1 MSCKLCKVRRGLD
14 VGGQF
19 RVSKAAIRKTVM
31 SEIRKPLFDLLDKL
45 GIERTTHEHE
55 AIFTVEQGAHIKAK
69 LPGGHTKNLFLKDKS
84 GALFL
89 VCALGD
95 TKIQINQLHKHLG
108 CKRLSFGKPDLMLE
122 TLGVAPGSVTF
133 FAVMN
138 DTENRVQLV
147 LDKALFT
154 HDTVNFH
161 PLENTATTAF
171 KSAEMEK
178 FARALNHEPIILDFA
193 ALDVPAN

>member
-1 MSCKLCKVRRGLD
+1 
-14 VGGQF
+14 
-19 RVSKAAIRKTVM
+19 M
-31 SEIRKPLFDLLDKL
+31 SEIDKMPVIRKPLFDLLDEL
-45 GIERTTHEHE
+45 GINHTTHEHE
-55 AIFTVEQGAHIKAK
+55 AIFTVEQGAHIKAR

-122 TLGVAPGSVTF
+122 TLGVTPGSVTF

-147 LDKALFT
+147 LDKTLFT
-154 HDTVNFH
+154 HETVNFH

-171 KSAEMEK
+171 KASDLQV
-178 FARALNHEPIILDFA
+178 FAKAVSHEPIIMDFA
-193 ALDVPAN
+193 ALAKP

>member
-1 MSCKLCKVRRGLD
+1 MSN
-14 VGGQF
+14 
-19 RVSKAAIRKTVM
+19 
-31 SEIRKPLFDLLDKL
+31 IRKPLFDLLNKL
-45 GIERTTHEHE
+45 EIVHTTHDHE
-55 AIFTVEQGAHIKAK
+55 AIFTVEAGAHIKAS

-95 TKIQINQLHKHLG
+95 TKIAINQLHKVLG
-108 CKRLSFGKPDLMLE
+108 CKRLSFGKPDLMQE
-122 TLGVAPGSVTF
+122 VLGVVPGSVTF

-147 LDKALFT
+147 LDKALWD
-154 HDTVNFH
+154 HETVNFH

-171 KSAEMEK
+171 AARDLEI
-178 FARALNHEPIILDFA
+178 FAKATNHEPVIVDFA
-193 ALDVPAN
+193 HI

>member
-1 MSCKLCKVRRGLD
+1 MPD
-14 VGGQF
+14 
-19 RVSKAAIRKTVM
+19 
-31 SEIRKPLFDLLDKL
+31 IRKPLFDLLNKL
-45 GIERTTHEHE
+45 GIEHATHEHE
-55 AIFTVEQGAHIKAK
+55 AIFTVEQGAHIKAS

-108 CKRLSFGKPDLMLE
+108 CKRLSFGRPDLMME

-154 HDTVNFH
+154 HETVNFH
-161 PLENTATTAF
+161 PMGNTATTAF
-171 KSAEMEK
+171 KSADMER
-178 FARALNHEPIILDFA
+178 FARAAGHDPIILDFA
-193 ALDVPAN
+193 ALAAPGN